1 MPEGRPIDPIP
12 ILGAAMIGGGIAW
25 ILLKRRK
32 TKFIVGQRVAL
43 VFQPQT
49 EGTVIQVQPLG
60 SDGVQTYVVQFDNI
74 AGPSIVAEAD
84 LIAI

>member
-49 EGTVIQVQPLG
+49 EGTVIQVQPLTNG
-60 SDGVQTYVVQFDNI
+60 LQTYVVQFDNI